1 MVTIVFSNDL
11 SGCRREYFA
20 VSRNMRVRWE
30 EGGRVGLEGRP
41 SKEAVTTVLMS
52 ADEVLGMEMERKDD
66 RDAGRNR
73 ML

>member
-1 MVTIVFSNDL
+1 
-11 SGCRREYFA
+11 
-20 VSRNMRVRWE
+20 MRVRWE